1 MKDLTN
7 MISGIMRSQNA
18 VTELTT
24 RINET
29 KTNPKFAK
37 NCDISLF
44 IIKSLAYTII
54 ESFHFPE
61 KNIYRCKSIQY
72 HYYQYTFP
80 FVWNH
85 VYYFFDSDC
94 WTSLIQSRYT
104 IWPDIT
110 LLVAIANLEIIF
122 SFIILIYK
130 YNRQNQ
136 IW

>member
-7 MISGIMRSQNA
+7 MISGIMQSQNT
-18 VTELTT
+18 VTELTI

-61 KNIYRCKSIQY
+61 KNTYTDANPFSIIIINIL
-72 HYYQYTFP
+72 FP
-80 FVWNH
+80 LFEIM
-85 VYYFFDSDC
+85 FTIF
-94 WTSLIQSRYT
+94 LIQ
-104 IWPDIT
+104 
-110 LLVAIANLEIIF
+110 IAGPH
-122 SFIILIYK
+122 
-130 YNRQNQ
+130 
-136 IW
+136 